1 MTERKNMSAVEY
13 LMQIPKAD
21 ALVRKLETRVR
32 NLRTLATDNAHHMNG
47 PIGHGQTDYDRT
59 GTLMA
64 EICDAEEEL
73 ADARSAD
80 AEIREAVGKMICRI
94 DDENVQTL
102 MMMRYIQGMKWGDI
116 AAEMAYSE
124 QWIYTLRIKGIQ
136 EIERLLLD
144 EMPYNQDE
152 LPEENS

>member
-21 ALVRKLETRVR
+21 AKVRKLETRVR

-47 PIGHGQTDYDRT
+47 PIGHGQPDYDKT

-73 ADARSAD
+73 AEARSVD
-80 AEIREAVGKMICRI
+80 FRIREEVGKTICRI
-94 DDENVQTL
+94 ENRDAQDVIF
-102 MMMRYIQGMKWGDI
+102 MRYMKGMKWDEI
-116 AAEMAYSE
+116 AAEKMFSVQRVY
-124 QWIYTLRIKGIQ
+124 QLRRIGI
-136 EIERLLLD
+136 EEMERIL
-144 EMPYNQDE
+144 
-152 LPEENS
+152 

>member
-21 ALVRKLETRVR
+21 ALVRKLETRVN
-32 NLRTLATDNAHHMNG
+32 NLRMLATDNARYLNG

-73 ADARSAD
+73 AEARSVD
-80 AEIREAVGKMICRI
+80 FRIREEVGKTICRI
-94 DDENVQTL
+94 ENRDAQDVIF
-102 MMMRYIQGMKWGDI
+102 MRYMKGMKWDEI
-116 AAEMAYSE
+116 AAEKIFSVQRVY
-124 QWIYTLRIKGIQ
+124 QLRRIGIN
-136 EIERLLLD
+136 EMERIL
-144 EMPYNQDE
+144 
-152 LPEENS
+152 